1 MNWPGTEPELFWKV
15 FWRRAVAVRPSGD
28 AQVEVREVERAA
40 CVVADQSENIWS
52 ILVTSF

>member
-1 MNWPGTEPELFWKV
+1 VNWTGTEPELFWKV
-15 FWRRAVAVRPSGD
+15 FGRRAVAVRPSGD

-40 CVVADQSENIWS
+40 CVVADQSANIWS